1 MRTIPA
7 GVYAITATPFD
18 EDGRLDEASLASLV
32 EFEIRAGVHG
42 LVILGIMGESHKLA
56 DRERLR
62 VTQDVLRHVAG
73 RIPVVVGT
81 THGGTDPTIELSQAA
96 EEAGAAAVMVAP
108 PAGLKSPDAIVAH
121 YRAVAFALRIPVV
134 VQDEPTTTRVPL
146 PPVMLARI
154 AREVESCRIFKLEDP
169 PSPSK
174 IGQLRKLCNGWVQLY
189 GGLGGVYFYEELL
202 RGADGTMTG
211 FAFPEILV
219 GIYERFRAGRR
230 AEAAAL
236 FDRYASLIRY
246 EGQQG
251 IGLAI
256 RKEILRRRGAIRC
269 AGVRSPGSALDEV
282 TARELDG
289 VLERMGIEAGPAP
302 IPLPG
307 AR

>member
-1 MRTIPA
+1 MRTLAP

-18 EDGRLDEASLASLV
+18 EDGRLDEGSLASLV
-32 EFEIRAGVHG
+32 EFEVKAGVHG

-62 VTQDVLRHVAG
+62 VTEAVLRHVAG

-96 EEAGAAAVMVAP
+96 EQAGAAAVMVAP
-108 PAGLKSPDAIVAH
+108 PVGLKSPESIVAH
-121 YRAVAFALRIPVV
+121 YRAVAFALQIPIV

-146 PPVMLARI
+146 PPVMLNRI

-174 IGQLRKLCNGWVQLY
+174 ITQLRRLCGDSVQLY
-189 GGLGGVYFYEELL
+189 GGLGGAYFYEELL

-219 GIYERFRAGRR
+219 GVYERFRAGRR

-236 FDRYASLIRY
+236 YDRYASLIRY
-246 EGQQG
+246 ESQQG

-269 AGVRSPGSALDEV
+269 ASVRAPGSAIDEV
-282 TARELDG
+282 TMRELDG
-289 VLERMGIEAGPAP
+289 MLERMGLEVGSVP
-302 IPLPG
+302 IRLD
-307 AR
+307 

>member
-1 MRTIPA
+1 MRTLAP

-18 EDGRLDEASLASLV
+18 EDGRLDEGSLASLV
-32 EFEIRAGVHG
+32 EFEVKAGVHG

-62 VTQDVLRHVAG
+62 VTEAVLRHVAG

-96 EEAGAAAVMVAP
+96 EQAGAAAVMVAP
-108 PAGLKSPDAIVAH
+108 PVGLKSPESIVAH
-121 YRAVAFALRIPVV
+121 YRAVAFALQIPVV

-146 PPVMLARI
+146 PPVMLNRI

-174 IGQLRKLCNGWVQLY
+174 ITQLRKLCGDSVQLY
-189 GGLGGVYFYEELL
+189 GGLGGAYFYEELL

-219 GIYERFRAGRR
+219 GVYERFRAGRR

-246 EGQQG
+246 ESQQG

-269 AGVRSPGSALDEV
+269 ASVRAPGSAIDEV
-282 TARELDG
+282 TMRELDG
-289 VLERMGIEAGPAP
+289 MLERMGLEVGSVP
-302 IPLPG
+302 IRLD
-307 AR
+307 

>member
-1 MRTIPA
+1 LRTIAP

-18 EDGRLDEASLASLV
+18 EDGRLDEGSLAPLV
-32 EFEIRAGVHG
+32 EFEVKAGVHG

-62 VTQDVLRHVAG
+62 VTEAVLRHVAG

-81 THGGTDPTIELSQAA
+81 THGGTDPTIELSKAA
-96 EEAGAAAVMVAP
+96 EQAGAAAVMVAP
-108 PAGLKSPDAIVAH
+108 PVGLKSPEGIIAH
-121 YRAVAFALRIPVV
+121 YRAVAFALQIPVV

-146 PPVMLARI
+146 PPVMLNRI

-174 IGQLRKLCNGWVQLY
+174 ITQLRKLCGDSVQLY
-189 GGLGGVYFYEELL
+189 GGLGGAYFYEELV

-230 AEAAAL
+230 AAAAAL

-246 EGQQG
+246 ESQQG

-269 AGVRSPGSALDEV
+269 ASVRAPGSAIDEV
-282 TARELDG
+282 TLRELDG
-289 VLERMGIEAGPAP
+289 MLERMGLEAGPAP
-302 IPLPG
+302 VRLE
-307 AR
+307 

>member
-1 MRTIPA
+1 MRTIPP

-18 EDGRLDEASLASLV
+18 EDGRLDEESLGSLV

-62 VTQDVLRHVAG
+62 VTQGV
-73 RIPVVVGT
+73 
-81 THGGTDPTIELSQAA
+81 
-96 EEAGAAAVMVAP
+96 
-108 PAGLKSPDAIVAH
+108 
-121 YRAVAFALRIPVV
+121 
-134 VQDEPTTTRVPL
+134 
-146 PPVMLARI
+146 
-154 AREVESCRIFKLEDP
+154 
-169 PSPSK
+169 
-174 IGQLRKLCNGWVQLY
+174 
-189 GGLGGVYFYEELL
+189 LGGVYFHEELL

-246 EGQQG
+246 EGQPG
-251 IGLAI
+251 VGLAI

-269 AGVRSPGSALDEV
+269 AGVRSPGSVLDED

-302 IPLPG
+302 VRLGDTP
-307 AR
+307 

>member
-1 MRTIPA
+1 MRTIAP

-18 EDGRLDEASLASLV
+18 EDGRLDEGSLTSLV
-32 EFEIRAGVHG
+32 EFEVKAGVHG

-62 VTQDVLRHVAG
+62 VTQEVLRHVAG

-96 EEAGAAAVMVAP
+96 EAAGAAAVMVAP
-108 PAGLKSPDAIVAH
+108 PAGLKSPEGIIAH
-121 YRAVAFALRIPVV
+121 YRAVAFALQIPVV
-134 VQDEPTTTRVPL
+134 VQDEPTSTRVPL
-146 PPVMLARI
+146 PPVMLSRI

-174 IGQLRKLCNGWVQLY
+174 ITQLRKLCNGWVQLY
-189 GGLGGVYFYEELL
+189 GGLGGAYFYEELL

-219 GIYERFRAGRR
+219 GIYERFRSGQR
-230 AEAAAL
+230 AAAAAL

-246 EGQQG
+246 ESQPG

-269 AGVRSPGSALDEV
+269 ASVRQPGSAIDEV
-282 TARELDG
+282 TLRELDG
-289 VLERMGIEAGPAP
+289 MLERMGLEAGPAP
-302 IPLPG
+302 IRLG
-307 AR
+307 